1 MDGDLSRIAGD
12 QHGVFFRHQA
22 LDCGYRD
29 PEIATLVRNGTWVR
43 LRRGAYATREAVEV
57 AGATGQHVLIVRA
70 VTQQLSG
77 LVVVTGASAL
87 AVLGVP
93 VWGVPLDRAHVH
105 REAGKSSRSE
115 AGVSHHV
122 GVLPDDQVM
131 EVAGLF
137 VAAPAWALVA
147 AARTASFEAGVVMA
161 DGVRRVHQVDVAEL
175 KDAAERQRDWA
186 GSVKANRVID
196 FSDPRAATVGESRG
210 RVLIARLGLPAP
222 DLQRRIDDADG
233 RLLGISDFY
242 FDEYQ
247 TAGVRRSPEVRA
259 SPLRT
264 VRAPGRGRPRRRSLA
279 GEAAGG
285 RVPRPRPRGGPVR
298 LVRARRSRLCRAG
311 PVPASLRARRPT
323 TTGPVTARRGPPV
336 GEPCTVT

>member
-12 QHGVFFRHQA
+12 QYGVFFRDQA

-29 PEIATLVRNGTWVR
+29 SEIATLVKNGTWVR
-43 LRRGAYATREAVEV
+43 LRRGAYATREAVEA
-57 AGATGQHVLIVRA
+57 AGPTGRHVLTVRA
-70 VTQQLSG
+70 VTHQLSG

-105 REAGKSSRSE
+105 REPGKSARSE

-122 GVLPDDQVM
+122 GELPDDQVM
-131 EVAGLF
+131 EVAGLL

-161 DGVRRVHQVDVAEL
+161 DGVRRVHQVEVAEL

-247 TAGVRRSPEVRA
+247 TAGEFDGRQKYGRALYERSGHLDEVDLGDVLWQEKRREDAFRDHGHEVVRFVWSE
-259 SPLRT
+259 LD
-264 VRAPGRGRPRRRSLA
+264 GRDSA
-279 GEAAGG
+279 
-285 RVPRPRPRGGPVR
+285 
-298 LVRARRSRLCRAG
+298 VRARF
-311 PVPASLRARRPT
+311 LRAFARGARRRP
-323 TTGPVTARRGPPV
+323 AQ
-336 GEPCTVT
+336 

>member
-57 AGATGQHVLIVRA
+57 AGATGQHVLTVRA

-247 TAGVRRSPEVRA
+247 TAGEFDGRLKYGRALYERSGRLDEVDLGDVLWQEKRREDAFRDHGHEVVRFVWSE
-259 SPLRT
+259 LD
-264 VRAPGRGRPRRRSLA
+264 GRDS
-279 GEAAGG
+279 
-285 RVPRPRPRGGPVR
+285 V
-298 LVRARRSRLCRAG
+298 VRARF
-311 PVPASLRARRPT
+311 LRAFER
-323 TTGPVTARRGPPV
+323 GARRRQAQ
-336 GEPCTVT
+336 